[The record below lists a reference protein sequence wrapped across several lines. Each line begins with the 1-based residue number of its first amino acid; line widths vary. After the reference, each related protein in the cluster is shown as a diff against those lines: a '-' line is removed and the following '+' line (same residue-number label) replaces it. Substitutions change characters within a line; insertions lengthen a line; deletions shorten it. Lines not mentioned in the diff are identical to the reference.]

1 MLKILNQD
9 KTEVFDVERTNIF
22 VCGNKILI
30 SDKVNIYEG
39 KAACLGIYNDE
50 QEAQDILFRIIETF
64 AAIKN
69 LESNFYCIRMPQKRE
84 QKQEEVA
91 NIPPEVLDMANK
103 IQEGEMIDGGEQGE
117 TGENSKV

>member
-39 KAACLGIYNDE
+39 KAACLGIYNDG
-50 QEAQDILFRIIETF
+50 QEAKDVFFKILSTF
-64 AAIKN
+64 TVIYNAEKG
-69 LESNFYCIRMPQKRE
+69 FYCAQMPEKENRE
-84 QKQEEVA
+84 GKEET
-91 NIPPEVLDMANK
+91 N
-103 IQEGEMIDGGEQGE
+103 GGEQGKAR
-117 TGENSKV
+117 ENDKV